1 MKPLSVV
8 YNEKALS
15 KDDREW
21 SDQMVDMILTARK
34 HVRLSNENN
43 EISKKS
49 ED

>member
-1 MKPLSVV
+1 MKTLSII

-15 KDDREW
+15 KDEREW
-21 SDQMVDMILTARK
+21 SDRMVDMLMTARK
-34 HVRLSNENN
+34 HVRLRNENN